1 MTELLLYG
9 LEYECHRKAKQK
21 KGNKVMKKRKRFG
34 VVIAAA
40 AAAAGVFWLCFGEKI
55 KIISTSLNSFKDEN
69 LAHTFQH
76 TPQIQPVKKISRGG
90 EAFQFLKED
99 NAKLAEGFHFKDTFY
114 SAEKFM
120 EDTKTSA
127 ILVIQDDVIRY
138 EKYFMGGDENT
149 LFSSNSMGKSF
160 VSALMGI
167 AVSEG
172 YVGSVEEPIGQYI
185 PEFAGTQLE
194 NIPIRACLQMAS
206 GINFNEDTDMSH
218 FSMRTLMGTPAMK
231 VIAKYGMQEEP
242 CTYRRYLSINT
253 EILGQV
259 IKNATGC
266 GLAEYME
273 EKLWKKIGADH
284 DAYWTLSNGTELAMG
299 GLSVSLRDYARFA
312 RLYLNEGSYNGE
324 QILPREWVK
333 DSMDVSAEY
342 SRPGANHDAYNVI
355 GYGYQWWVPEG
366 DQGEFMAIGVYGQWI
381 YVNPSKQ
388 VIIVKTSAD
397 PDFMSKGYELKHV
410 EFFRAVAD
418 GIS

>member
-1 MTELLLYG
+1 M
-9 LEYECHRKAKQK
+9 
-21 KGNKVMKKRKRFG
+21 KGKNVMNKMKRFG
-34 VVIAAA
+34 VVMV
-40 AAAAGVFWLCFGEKI
+40 GVVVVIGALWLCFGEKI
-55 KIISTSLNSFKDEN
+55 KILYTSLNSFKNEN

-76 TPQIQPVKKISRGG
+76 TPEIQPTKKICRGG
-90 EAFQFLKED
+90 APDPFLKKD
-99 NAKLAEGFHFKDTFY
+99 NAALAESFTFEGTSY
-114 SAEKFM
+114 PSAEFM

-127 ILVIQDDVIRY
+127 MLVVKDDVIRY
-138 EKYFMGGDENT
+138 EEYFFGGDENT

-172 YVGSVEEPIGQYI
+172 YVESIEDPLGKYI

-194 NIPIRACLQMAS
+194 DIPVRACLQMAS
-206 GINFNEDTDMSH
+206 GIDFDEDTDMSS

-231 VIAKYGMQEEP
+231 VIADCGMQEEAY
-242 CTYRRYLSINT
+242 TYRRYLSINT

-259 IKNATGC
+259 IKNATGTS
-266 GLAEYME
+266 LAEYME

-312 RLYLNEGSYNGE
+312 RLYLNEGSCQGE
-324 QILPREWVK
+324 QILTKDWVR
-333 DSMDVSAEY
+333 DSMDVSAPY
-342 SRPGANHDAYNVI
+342 SMPGANQDAYNAI

-366 DQGEFMAIGVYGQWI
+366 NQGEFMAIGVYGQWI

-388 VIIVKTSAD
+388 IIIVKTSAA
-397 PDFMSKGYELKHV
+397 PDFMAEGYELKHV

-418 GIS
+418 GLS